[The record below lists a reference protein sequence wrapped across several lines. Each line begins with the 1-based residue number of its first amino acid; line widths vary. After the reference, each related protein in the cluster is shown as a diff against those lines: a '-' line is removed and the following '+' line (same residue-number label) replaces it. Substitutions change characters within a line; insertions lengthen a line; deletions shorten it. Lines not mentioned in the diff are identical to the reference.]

1 MGQLSH
7 FFSLQAMAIL
17 IVVTANRQAQ
27 KNMQNAY
34 KRVAPDLFL
43 GKPASNV
50 FLMKN
55 NGLSLK
61 HAWIEKERNPFYVD
75 VYLADELHPHQ
86 IPDKVRRAA
95 DWKKEQG
102 FGRYPA
108 SEETLMREGLPSQQ
122 ELEKI
127 ELDFSMKL
135 PQKASKF

>member
-1 MGQLSH
+1 
-7 FFSLQAMAIL
+7 MAIL

-27 KNMQNAY
+27 KNIQNIY
-34 KRVAPDLFL
+34 KRIAPDLFL

-55 NGLSLK
+55 NGLALK
-61 HAWIEKERNPFYVD
+61 YAWTVKEHNPFYVD
-75 VYLADELHPHQ
+75 IYLADELHPHQ
-86 IPDKVRRAA
+86 IPDKVRRAV

-108 SEETLMREGLPSQQ
+108 SEKTLRKEGLPSHQ

-127 ELDFSMKL
+127 ELDFSMNL
-135 PQKASKF
+135 PQRVSKS

>member
-1 MGQLSH
+1 
-7 FFSLQAMAIL
+7 MAIL
-17 IVVTANRQAQ
+17 IVVTANQQ
-27 KNMQNAY
+27 SQQNMQKTY
-34 KRVAPDLFL
+34 KRDAPDLFL
-43 GKPASNV
+43 GRPASNV

-55 NGLSLK
+55 NGLALK
-61 HAWIEKERNPFYVD
+61 YAWTVKERNPFYVD
-75 VYLADELHPHQ
+75 IYIADELHQHQ

-95 DWKKEQG
+95 DWKKEQR